1 MGEDLLIIQKEFSG
15 FEGTMERLD
24 LLALDTSGRLVIIEN
39 KLDDSGRDVIWQ
51 ALKYAAYCST
61 LKTDQIIDIYQSYL
75 GTGTHA
81 EAAESIADF
90 MDDTSTE
97 DLVLN
102 PSSSQRIILVAAN
115 FRKEVTSTALWLLG
129 KGVQITCLQVTPFKS
144 GQDLFLD
151 IAQIIPTPQTADYV
165 IKLAEKNA
173 SDDQANSH
181 EADRHK
187 RRLNYWKLLLETAA
201 NQNVTG
207 LAQKSPTRENW
218 IIEST
223 GISGLHLGL
232 VVKEREIKAEIVF
245 ETGDKD
251 LNKSLFDAVHNH
263 AGVIEAKLQGPIEWL
278 RKPNIKR
285 SQIMLRQ
292 EIDGLDRDNWP
303 KMVDWHLNRLAELR
317 SVLAPIM
324 PELTKI
330 ARST

>member
-1 MGEDLLIIQKEFSG
+1 MYQIDAASNRIHPIKPKTFTELKFQERAHLQEWLANQPDAMGEDLLIIQKEFSG

-81 EAAESIADF
+81 EAA
-90 MDDTSTE
+90 
-97 DLVLN
+97 
-102 PSSSQRIILVAAN
+102 
-115 FRKEVTSTALWLLG
+115 
-129 KGVQITCLQVTPFKS
+129 
-144 GQDLFLD
+144 
-151 IAQIIPTPQTADYV
+151 
-165 IKLAEKNA
+165 
-173 SDDQANSH
+173 
-181 EADRHK
+181 
-187 RRLNYWKLLLETAA
+187 
-201 NQNVTG
+201 
-207 LAQKSPTRENW
+207 
-218 IIEST
+218 
-223 GISGLHLGL
+223 
-232 VVKEREIKAEIVF
+232 EIKAEIVF